1 MSRTIKR
8 YSIAF
13 RQKVVREL
21 ESGKL
26 TIAGARRLYD
36 IRGSETIQS
45 WMVKLGKNHLL
56 NKVVRI
62 EMKGERDR
70 IQELE
75 KQVRQLE
82 SALAHEHIKNLVL
95 ESLVDIARDKYGIDL
110 KKKNRQRAWSRDI
123 DEPKRREGK

>member
-1 MSRTIKR
+1 MSRIIKR

-13 RQKVVREL
+13 PQRIVSEI

-26 TIAGARRLYD
+26 TIAGTRCLYD
-36 IRGSETIQS
+36 IKGSETIQR

-56 NKVVRI
+56 NNVVRI

-75 KQVRQLE
+75 KQVRHLE
-82 SALAHEHIKNLVL
+82 SALAHEHIRNLVL
-95 ESLVDIARDKYGIDL
+95 ESFVDIAGDKYGIDF
-110 KKKNRQRAWSRDI
+110 KKKSGGEPLSRDI
-123 DEPKRREGK
+123 DEPKR